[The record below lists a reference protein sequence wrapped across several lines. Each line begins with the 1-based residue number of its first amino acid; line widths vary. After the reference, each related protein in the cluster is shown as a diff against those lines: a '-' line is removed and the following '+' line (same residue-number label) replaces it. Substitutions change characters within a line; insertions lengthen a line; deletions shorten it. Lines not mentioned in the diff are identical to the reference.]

1 MDFGDKKITI
11 FLLVVIVLVTYV
23 ICQIVNGV
31 W

>member
-31 W
+31 